1 MCFSIVEPVA
11 RMRMGANA
19 LADCAVS
26 RVAKK
31 ILVQIFDI
39 DDIVLNVV

>member
-1 MCFSIVEPVA
+1 MEPVA

-19 LADCAVS
+19 FADCAAR

-39 DDIVLNVV
+39 DDIVLDLYNV